1 MHFPAQEHQRS
12 RARGIFTLCA
22 LLILCAMVALPVA
35 PASAR
40 DISGFDVG
48 TEGDD
53 RDDRGG
59 DGGGGDKDDKG
70 DDKGRGETGDSEGF
84 VDPKKIGKAK
94 LKKNGDAKAPSGAPK
109 PVVKAIKAANEIN
122 KMPYKY
128 GGGHSGK
135 KNEKGYDCSGAISYA
150 LRGGKMLKEPL
161 DSGSFT
167 KWGKKGE
174 GEWITVYANGGHA
187 YVVIAGLRFDTSSA
201 GAASGNQ
208 DGPRWWKE
216 KASTKGY
223 KARHPS
229 GL

>member
-1 MHFPAQEHQRS
+1 MLFRAQEHQRPG
-12 RARGIFTLCA
+12 ARGIFALCA
-22 LLILCAMVALPVA
+22 LLILCAIVAI
-35 PASAR
+35 PASPAFAR
-40 DISGFDVG
+40 GEPTGFNVG
-48 TEGDD
+48 AGDD
-53 RDDRGG
+53 GGG
-59 DGGGGDKDDKG
+59 DGGKDGGG
-70 DDKGRGETGDSEGF
+70 GGDKGRGETGGSDGF

-94 LKKNGDAKAPSGAPK
+94 LKKNGDAKAPDGAPK
-109 PVVKAIKAANEIN
+109 EVVKAIKAANEIN

-135 KNEKGYDCSGAISYA
+135 KNDKGYDCSGAISYA

-161 DSGSFT
+161 DSGGFT

-201 GAASGNQ
+201 GASGGNQ

-216 KASTKGY
+216 KASTKNY

>member
-1 MHFPAQEHQRS
+1 MHFRAQEHQRPS
-12 RARGIFTLCA
+12 VRGIFTLCA
-22 LLILCAMVALPVA
+22 LLILCALVALPA
-35 PASAR
+35 ASASAR

-48 TEGDD
+48 TEGDG
-53 RDDRGG
+53 RSGGG
-59 DGGGGDKDDKG
+59 DGDKDDKG
-70 DDKGRGETGDSEGF
+70 DDKGRGETGSDGEGF
-84 VDPKKIGKAK
+84 VDPKKVGKAK
-94 LKKNGDAKAPSGAPK
+94 LKKNGDAKAPAGAPK
-109 PVVKAIKAANEIN
+109 EVVKAIKAANEIN

-135 KNEKGYDCSGAISYA
+135 KNEKGYDCSGAISHA

-161 DSGSFT
+161 DSGGFT

-201 GAASGNQ
+201 GASGGNQ

-216 KASTKGY
+216 KASTKGFE
-223 KARHPS
+223 ARHPAD
-229 GL
+229 L